1 MSWLNTVTLLSN
13 GLTLALALSFVL
25 ILLWHNA
32 RKQLNQTL
40 SLFLLLVMVWNVG
53 SFGLLITSFIDPL
66 SPVRP
71 LAMSFVELGQ
81 TGTSVG
87 LYLLTSFLVG
97 VQTRRFTV
105 LAYISLVIVTLYQ
118 ILLIA
123 TQSPVPIERFGNAV
137 FPDYHLRPV
146 TAAFYMAFD
155 GMTLYLIWQ
164 YRRKL
169 ESRGLVA
176 GLMLFVVSHTL
187 GFLNPALQVSSV
199 SSILAGFSSL
209 LICFAIL
216 RREIIQ
222 PLSQRISQVEAVHRV
237 SLAISSHIA
246 LDTVLDQIARQ
257 ATGWLNAN
265 AAGIFL
271 KTENCL
277 ELVTVYNLP
286 ASFIRWKLEWGQG
299 AAGRVAETQQ
309 SLFLENYGR
318 DWNSTPDLPL
328 AHETF
333 GSVISVPLIYS
344 SETIGTLMVIAGRQ
358 GRLFERDDVQRL
370 ELLSAQAA
378 VAIAHSRLF
387 KDQLA
392 LTEQV
397 EASRNQLEAVLTGTE
412 NPVVAVDRRLKV
424 IFANP
429 AAQKLIQEVQQTG
442 IDSRHQTIP
451 ISLLPRDSLKVLREL
466 RNNRVFIY
474 EVTVNGKTYSSHVGQ
489 LGRPRAE
496 GWVAVL
502 NDITKL
508 KELDRLKSEM
518 IRMTSH
524 DLKNPLQAALANLD
538 LLAEDLGEQTN
549 PDIHESLT
557 VIQRQ
562 LLRMNRIISGILDLE
577 RIRNGPLSLDWCVA
591 SSLFDRLIEDMMPAA
606 RERSIRLLT
615 QVDPHVRE
623 VRVDPDQL
631 ERALSN
637 LLENAIKFTPDGGT
651 IQLKVIKCDNEHVQF
666 EITDTGIGIPLELQP
681 YVFDRFWRG
690 AQKGQSGAA
699 HISGTGLGLSLVKTV
714 VENHHGKIWLDSQP
728 GVGTSFYIR
737 LPQPT

>member
-1 MSWLNTVTLLSN
+1 MSWLNTITLLSN

-25 ILLWHNA
+25 IVLWYDA

-53 SFGLLITSFIDPL
+53 AFGLLVTSFIDPL
-66 SPVRP
+66 SPIRP
-71 LAMSFVELGQ
+71 LALSFVELGQ

-87 LYLLTSFLVG
+87 LYLLTSVLVG
-97 VQTRRFTV
+97 VQTKRFST
-105 LAYISLVIVTLYQ
+105 LAYISLAIVVVYQ
-118 ILLIA
+118 ILLFI
-123 TQSPVPIERFGNAV
+123 TQSSIPIDRFDNADA
-137 FPDYHLRPV
+137 PDYRLRPI

-169 ESRGLVA
+169 ESRGLTA
-176 GLMLFVVSHTL
+176 GLVLFLLSHML

-199 SSILAGFSSL
+199 SSILAGLSTL
-209 LICFAIL
+209 LISFAIV

-222 PLSQRISQVEAVHRV
+222 PLSERISQVEAVHRV

-271 KTENCL
+271 KTGNNL
-277 ELVTVYNLP
+277 ELVTVHNLP
-286 ASFIRWKLEWGQG
+286 ASYIRWKLEWGQG
-299 AAGRVAETQQ
+299 AAGKVAETQQ
-309 SLFLENYGR
+309 SLYLENYGR
-318 DWNSTPDLPL
+318 DWNSEPDLPL

-344 SETIGTLMVIAGRQ
+344 SETIGTLMVIAGRK
-358 GRLFERDDVQRL
+358 GRLFEREDVQRL

-387 KDQLA
+387 KEQLA

-397 EASRNQLEAVLTGTE
+397 EASRSQLEAVLTSTE
-412 NPVVAVDRRLKV
+412 NPVVAVDRRLRLL
-424 IFANP
+424 FANP
-429 AAQKLIQEVQQTG
+429 AAQKLIYEVHRM
-442 IDSRHQTIP
+442 DSGSVAQTIP
-451 ISLLPRDSLKVLREL
+451 PSLLPRYPLKALREL
-466 RNNRVFIY
+466 RNNRVYIY
-474 EVTVNGKTYSSHVGQ
+474 EVTVNGRTFSSHVGQ
-489 LGRPRAE
+489 LGRPRVE

-502 NDITKL
+502 NDITEL

-538 LLAEDLGEQTN
+538 LLAEDLRDLPN
-549 PDIHESLT
+549 PDIHESLS
-557 VIQRQ
+557 VIQKQ
-562 LLRMNRIISGILDLE
+562 LVRMNRIISGILDLE
-577 RIRNGPLSLDWCVA
+577 RIRNGPISLDQCA
-591 SSLFDRLIEDMMPAA
+591 PSTLFDRLIEDMMPAA
-606 RERSIRLLT
+606 RERNIQLFT
-615 QVDPHVRE
+615 QIDPHVTE

-637 LLENAIKFTPDGGT
+637 LLENAIKFTPDGG
-651 IQLKVIKCDNEHVQF
+651 IVQLNLLKCDSEHVQF
-666 EITDTGIGIPLELQP
+666 EVKDTGIGIPLELQP

-690 AQKGQSGAA
+690 AQKGQSGAE

-714 VENHHGKIWLDSQP
+714 VENHQGTIWLSSQP

>member
-1 MSWLNTVTLLSN
+1 MSWLNTITLLSN

-25 ILLWHNA
+25 IVLWHNA
-32 RKQLNQTL
+32 SKQLNQTL
-40 SLFLLLVMVWNVG
+40 SLFLFLVMVWNFG
-53 SFGLLITSFIDPL
+53 SFGLLITSFIDPS

-71 LAMSFVELGQ
+71 IIFSFVELGL

-87 LYLLTSFLVG
+87 LYLLTSILVG
-97 VQTRRFTV
+97 VQTRRFSV
-105 LAYISLVIVTLYQ
+105 LAYASLVIVILYHTLLV
-118 ILLIA
+118 I
-123 TQSPVPIERFGNAV
+123 TQSPVSIDRIGNAV
-137 FPDYHLRPV
+137 TPDYHLRPV
-146 TAAFYMAFD
+146 TAAFYMTFD

-176 GLMLFVVSHTL
+176 GLVLFVVSHTL
-187 GFLNPALQVSSV
+187 GFLNPELQVSSV
-199 SSILAGFSSL
+199 SSILAGLSTL
-209 LICFAIL
+209 LISFAIL

-246 LDTVLDQIARQ
+246 LDMVLDQITRQ
-257 ATGWLNAN
+257 ATDWLNAN
-265 AAGIFL
+265 AAGIYL
-271 KTENCL
+271 KSGSYL

-286 ASFIRWKLEWGQG
+286 TSFIHWKLEWGQG
-299 AAGRVAETQQ
+299 AAGKVAETQQ

-318 DWNSTPDLPL
+318 DWKSVPDLPF
-328 AHETF
+328 ARETF

-358 GRLFERDDVQRL
+358 GRLFEREDVQRL

-397 EASRNQLEAVLTGTE
+397 EAARSQLEAVLTGTE
-412 NPVVAVDRRLKV
+412 NPVVAVDRRLRV

-429 AAQKLIQEVQQTG
+429 AAGKLLDEVRVAT
-442 IDSRHQTIP
+442 SATMAEVIP
-451 ISLLPRDSLKVLREL
+451 APLLPINYVNALQEL
-466 RNNRVFIY
+466 RRKRVYMY
-474 EVTVNGKTYSSHVGQ
+474 EVTVNGKVYTCHVGQ
-489 LGRPRAE
+489 LGAPRE
-496 GWVAVL
+496 GGWVAVL
-502 NDITKL
+502 NDITQL

-538 LLAEDLGEQTN
+538 LLSEDLRDESDPEIQ
-549 PDIHESLT
+549 ESLST
-557 VIQRQ
+557 VQKQ
-562 LLRMNRIISGILDLE
+562 LVRMNRIISGILDLE
-577 RIRNGPLSLDWCVA
+577 RIRNGPISPDRCVPSTFIERLIDDMLPAAYERRIQILSQID
-591 SSLFDRLIEDMMPAA
+591 SSLAEFRA
-606 RERSIRLLT
+606 
-615 QVDPHVRE
+615 DPE
-623 VRVDPDQL
+623 QL

-637 LLENAIKFTPDGGT
+637 LVENAIKFTPEGGT
-651 IQLKVIKCDNEHVQF
+651 VQVKVSQCDEYVQF
-666 EITDTGIGIPLELQP
+666 EVTDTGIGIPLDLQP

-690 AQKGQSGAA
+690 AQKGQSGAE
-699 HISGTGLGLSLVKTV
+699 HVSGTGLGLSLVKTV
-714 VENHHGKIWLDSQP
+714 VENHRGTIWLKSQP
-728 GVGTSFYIR
+728 GAGTSFYIR
-737 LPQPT
+737 LPQPI